1 VIKLTKEQTNFL
13 LTLLDEKAME
23 YENEIRRVEPG
34 EEADLLVKERGV
46 LEEIVNLIRGE
57 KNE

>member
-34 EEADLLVKERGV
+34 EEAYLLVKELGV
-46 LEEIVNLIRGE
+46 LESIVEVLKKQE
-57 KNE
+57 V